1 MTNHASQRHIG
12 RRAVAAGLALALAS
26 ATCVPLAHAD
36 PQADLDAASARIEQ
50 LSAEVGALQDQL
62 DSSTLVDMLLGSS
75 SLPDFVARVHY
86 ATVVSEAKSA
96 KSGDWKTSLDQL
108 QVGDLVF
115 PSTGHVGISIGNGQM
130 IHAPYPGRTVCIASV
145 CRFIGGGTY

>member
-62 DSSTLVDMLLGSS
+62 GSSTSALEETQYQMGEKQAQIDSTQAAL
-75 SLPDFVARVHY
+75 
-86 ATVVSEAKSA
+86 EAKSA